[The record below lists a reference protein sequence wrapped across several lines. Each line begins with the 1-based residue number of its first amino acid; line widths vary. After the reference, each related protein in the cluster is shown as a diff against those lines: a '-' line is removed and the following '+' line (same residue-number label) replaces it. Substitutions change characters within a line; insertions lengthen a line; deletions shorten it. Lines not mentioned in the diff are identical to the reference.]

1 MKSHRI
7 NKHHQFWPIVV
18 GAASLAE
25 IDAECYL
32 AGYRCMPDGSYLIRM
47 LECECEPG
55 ANQRCITITV
65 KVD

>member
-7 NKHHQFWPIVV
+7 NKHHQFWPIIA

-25 IDAECYL
+25 IDPECYW
-32 AGYRCMPDGSYLIRM
+32 ASYRCMPDGSFLIRM
-47 LECECEPG
+47 LERDCEPG
-55 ANQRCITITV
+55 TTQRCITIIV